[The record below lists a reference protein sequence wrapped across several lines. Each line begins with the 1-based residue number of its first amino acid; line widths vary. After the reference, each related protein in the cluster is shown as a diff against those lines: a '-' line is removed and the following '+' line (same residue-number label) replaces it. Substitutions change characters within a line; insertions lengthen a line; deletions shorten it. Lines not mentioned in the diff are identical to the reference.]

1 MNINKSPYLVGKL
14 TQSPKENNNFFMEYY
29 RLNSHDIALNKICK
43 KKKPECIKLELDMEQ
58 PTGSKLGMEYAKTVY
73 CHPAYLASMQSTSCK
88 IPGWMKHKLE

>member
-43 KKKPECIKLELDMEQ
+43 KKKNQNVL
-58 PTGSKLGMEYAKTVY
+58 S
-73 CHPAYLASMQSTSCK
+73 
-88 IPGWMKHKLE
+88 